1 MAITVLY
8 PKLQELHDF
17 VANGYCTRR
26 RHARLP
32 LWIYNYSQRTQFDF
46 KAHDW
51 PDVLRDA
58 RGLVL
63 DEEGHIVAR
72 GFAKFF
78 NLSQLTAL
86 PNGPPEF
93 WEKVDGSLILMFVYE
108 GQRVFSTR
116 GSFESDQALWAHSW
130 FSQNA
135 PHYTPPAGETVLME
149 AVYPGNRIVV
159 DYAGLE
165 ELVSLGS
172 VDLHGVDTATWLAL
186 PEPIRRARF
195 YGTQDPH
202 TIPETEGE
210 GFVLRWPD
218 GTRAKVKLDEYV
230 RLHRLIFGTST
241 KTIWA
246 ALRAGE
252 TPDETTVDLPVELRD
267 WIRDQTA
274 LQRAN
279 HAAVRAEVQGF
290 VDQAQGLG
298 LIEGPRKE
306 FAAWVTS
313 HPEIKKRGLSGLV
326 FRMADGRESTD
337 EIWRCVEPVYAQ
349 PAWLERV
356 DAE

>member
-1 MAITVLY
+1 MIY

-17 VANGYCTRR
+17 VASGHCTRR

-63 DEEGHIVAR
+63 DEAGYIIGR

-78 NLSQLTAL
+78 NLSQLTEL
-86 PNGPPEF
+86 PQGHPEF
-93 WEKVDGSLILMFVYE
+93 WEKVDGSLILLFTYQGE
-108 GQRVFSTR
+108 RVFSTR

-130 FSQNA
+130 FASQA
-135 PHYTPPAGETVLME
+135 PDYHPPDGETILME

-159 DYAGLE
+159 DYGGLE
-165 ELVSLGS
+165 ELVALGS
-172 VDLHGVDTATWLAL
+172 VDRSGSDSPTWHTL
-186 PEPIRRARF
+186 PAQIRRAHF
-195 YGTQDPH
+195 HGVKDPRSL
-202 TIPETEGE
+202 PATEGE
-210 GFVLRWPD
+210 GFVLRWSD

-241 KTIWA
+241 KTVWA

-252 TPDETTVDLPVELRD
+252 TPEATTIDVPAELRD
-267 WIRDQTA
+267 WIGEQATRLRQAHASVVADVQA
-274 LQRAN
+274 FVEEARA
-279 HAAVRAEVQGF
+279 
-290 VDQAQGLG
+290 LG
-298 LIEGPRKE
+298 LLAGPRKE

-313 HPEIKKRGLSGLV
+313 HPVIKQRGLSGLI
-326 FRMADGRESTD
+326 FRVADGRDATD
-337 EIWRCVEPVYAQ
+337 EIWRWVEPEFSQ
-349 PAWLERV
+349 PSWLQRADGE
-356 DAE
+356 